1 MDSVGT
7 AEAVVT
13 VSMRVAPRAAACFS
27 VPRIRRAGWYAPPCS
42 LTVTAA
48 RSDVPPRDDILA
60 DRRDVNYRDNPE
72 SRVREVVA

>member
-1 MDSVGT
+1 M
-7 AEAVVT
+7 T

-27 VPRIRRAGWYAPPCS
+27 VPRIRREGRYAPSGRLCL

-48 RSDVPPRDDILA
+48 RSDVLPRDDILA
-60 DRRDVNYRDNPE
+60 DRRDAIYRDNPE